1 MTMPNLLGRFF
12 DRSCS
17 HEFSWPYQLSGG
29 GYCQACAR
37 CGDQFVY
44 DWETMAR
51 GEKISISVGRQHQTR
66 LPNASM
72 WVPRARRF
80 IVRKPIFYHQLGHSQ
95 FHLGVLLDISE
106 SGVLLHCNPPVPQG
120 ENLEMIFVM
129 PREITG
135 QPNRST
141 LIRGEV
147 VRSDFSELGIPV
159 IGVALSGY
167 RFLPK

>member
-1 MTMPNLLGRFF
+1 MTTPNLLGRLFN
-12 DRSCS
+12 RSCS

-51 GEKISISVGRQHQTR
+51 GEKISTSVGGQHQTR

-72 WVPRARRF
+72 RARRF
-80 IVRKPIFYHQLGHSQ
+80 IVRKPIFYRPLGHSQ

-129 PREITG
+129 PRDITG
-135 QPNRST
+135 LPNRSA